1 MIKLKNYSK
10 LNAPRVVTLRIY
22 KFRFIQVLIKILLE
36 YFIFF
41 LFRYLFVYKDRNYN
55 DARVQLIYCK

>member
-10 LNAPRVVTLRIY
+10 LNAPRVVTLRIS

-41 LFRYLFVYKDRNYN
+41 YLGIGGIFLKIRH
-55 DARVQLIYCK
+55 

>member
-10 LNAPRVVTLRIY
+10 LNAPRVVILRIS

-36 YFIFF
+36 YFIF

>member
-1 MIKLKNYSK
+1 MIKLKNYTK
-10 LNAPRVVTLRIY
+10 LNAPRVVTLRIS

-41 LFRYLFVYKDRNYN
+41 
-55 DARVQLIYCK
+55 I

>member
-10 LNAPRVVTLRIY
+10 LNAPRVVTLRIS

-55 DARVQLIYCK
+55 DARVQLIYYK